1 MIPVALARKYRPQT
15 FGTLVGQEA
24 IARTVQNAIR
34 SGRIH
39 SAYLFAGTRGVGKT
53 TTARIFARSLNCRQ
67 GPTIE
72 PCGECDNCIEIA
84 EGRSVDVQEIDAAS
98 HTKVEETRDLLAR
111 VAYAPAKG
119 RWRVF
124 IIDEAHML
132 SKSSFNALL
141 KTLEEPPPHA
151 VFVLATT
158 EPQKI
163 LDTVRS
169 RCIEFAFRR
178 IPAARI
184 AESLADILRREG
196 VDFEGAALERIGFEA
211 DGSMRD
217 ALSLTDQVLGY
228 ADGRLDAGAVEAALG
243 LTGRESVVRM
253 LETILRRDAG
263 ALSAAWR
270 EAWRGG
276 ADLRRLALDLLDVL
290 RDLIVA
296 RTLGEPGEGFTAR
309 LVEVV
314 EGDGQSLADLHRLFD
329 RLHRAV
335 VDLER
340 SPLPD
345 VLLETALLRLATL
358 EPLGRFEDLLA
369 AGATP
374 AAAPAAAP
382 GRSAAGPV
390 GGGSR
395 GSRAAEPA
403 SAGAPDAPTAT
414 AQPAAAGPAMP
425 VPSAAPVAGSD
436 DGLAAWVAALLADMP
451 ALRPALA
458 GRLRL
463 EGERVLVP
471 TAGVTAFARN
481 LLLARL
487 AEAEELLGRLA
498 GRRLSLVFDD
508 KPVSSV
514 VPTRPA
520 AEPADAPVAAAAPA
534 RDKRRLLEDER
545 VRWLLEAFPGAEV
558 IDIRWSQ

>member
-72 PCGECDNCIEIA
+72 PCGVCDNCIEIA

-184 AESLADILRREG
+184 AESLAEILRQE
-196 VDFEGAALERIGFEA
+196 VVEFEPAALERIGFEA

-228 ADGRLDAGAVEAALG
+228 ADGRLDSAAVEAALG

-253 LETILRRDAG
+253 LETILRRDPA

-296 RTLGEPGEGFTAR
+296 RTLGEAGEGFTTQ
-309 LVEVV
+309 LVAVV
-314 EGDGQSLADLHRLFD
+314 EAAGLAVADLHRLFD

-358 EPLGRFEDLLA
+358 EPLGRLE
-369 AGATP
+369 G
-374 AAAPAAAP
+374 
-382 GRSAAGPV
+382 
-390 GGGSR
+390 
-395 GSRAAEPA
+395 
-403 SAGAPDAPTAT
+403 
-414 AQPAAAGPAMP
+414 
-425 VPSAAPVAGSD
+425 
-436 DGLAAWVAALLADMP
+436 
-451 ALRPALA
+451 
-458 GRLRL
+458 LRL
-463 EGERVLVP
+463 V
-471 TAGVTAFARN
+471 
-481 LLLARL
+481 
-487 AEAEELLGRLA
+487 
-498 GRRLSLVFDD
+498 
-508 KPVSSV
+508 
-514 VPTRPA
+514 
-520 AEPADAPVAAAAPA
+520 
-534 RDKRRLLEDER
+534 
-545 VRWLLEAFPGAEV
+545 
-558 IDIRWSQ
+558 

>member
-72 PCGECDNCIEIA
+72 PCGVCDNCIEIA
-84 EGRSVDVQEIDAAS
+84 EGRSIDVQEIDAAS

-178 IPAARI
+178 IPAARM
-184 AESLADILRREG
+184 AESLAEILGQEG
-196 VDFEGAALERIGFEA
+196 VEFEPAALERIGFEA

-228 ADGRLDAGAVEAALG
+228 ADGRLDSASVEAALG

-253 LETILRRDAG
+253 LETILRRDPA

-290 RDLIVA
+290 RDVIVA
-296 RTLGEPGEGFTAR
+296 RTLGGPGEGFTVQ
-309 LVEVV
+309 LVAVV
-314 EGDGQSLADLHRLFD
+314 EAAGLAVADLHRLFD

-358 EPLGRFEDLLA
+358 EPLGRLEDLLA
-369 AGATP
+369 GGAPP
-374 AAAPAAAP
+374 AAAPT
-382 GRSAAGPV
+382 GR
-390 GGGSR
+390 
-395 GSRAAEPA
+395 
-403 SAGAPDAPTAT
+403 
-414 AQPAAAGPAMP
+414 PAAATPPAAP
-425 VPSAAPVAGSD
+425 QGARAEAAPEPAEAPAPVAGPAK
-436 DGLAAWVAALLADMP
+436 AAAQPATPNESPTTLGGGELADWIASLLGEMP

-458 GRLRL
+458 GRLQLDGAQIR
-463 EGERVLVP
+463 VP
-471 TAGVTAFARN
+471 TTGITAFARN
-481 LLLARL
+481 LLLARQ
-487 AEAEELLGRLA
+487 AEAEEMLSRLA
-498 GRRLSLVFDD
+498 GRRLALVLED
-508 KPVSSV
+508 
-514 VPTRPA
+514 RR
-520 AEPADAPVAAAAPA
+520 AEPGPDAAHAASSGQETLGGAPPT
-534 RDKRRLLEDER
+534 RDKRRLLEDEG
-545 VRWLLEAFPGAEV
+545 VRWLLEVFPGAEV